1 MMFLTIAQSYFD
13 NYFCY
18 AKFVFKYDQLK
29 EDSKLTFQKKYHKD
43 HSHLHASR
51 KVSFCYR
58 PWALL

>member
-1 MMFLTIAQSYFD
+1 MTHFPLNVQRFLK
-13 NYFCY
+13 N
-18 AKFVFKYDQLK
+18 DQLK

-51 KVSFCYR
+51 KVSFCYC